1 VSNTEKLDDIRR
13 RLRVIEARLNVIQ
26 RVNVIVFERVTGG
39 AFPPGWVVAPNEQR
53 ILADADTMSMTS
65 SGSRRG
71 PGTGEA
77 EDRFPVRS

>member
-1 VSNTEKLDDIRR
+1 MNNTQKLDDIRR

-39 AFPPGWVVAPNEQR
+39 AFPPGWVVDPNEQS

-65 SGSRRG
+65 SASRRG
-71 PGTGEA
+71 PGTAEA
-77 EDRFPVRS
+77 EERSPGR